1 MNPNSLLIHNI
12 LSEAIIKNDFASFI
26 VSGGSSPISIFQ
38 DLNNSDLDWSKVKI
52 SLVDDRFVDKGHD
65 DSNEKLLYDHL
76 LINNAV
82 IANFVSLKSNF
93 EDVLKINKPFDL
105 MLLGMGEDAH
115 FASLFPSM
123 IQTNSE
129 YFDTASDDKII
140 QTEPMGDPLHP
151 RITMNLSMILNSRR
165 IILLVSNEK
174 KYDLVIQAKIN
185 KKLPLYYLLN
195 QNKVEIE
202 IIKTY

>member
-1 MNPNSLLIHNI
+1 MNPNSSLIHNI

-123 IQTNSE
+123 IQSNSE
-129 YFDTASDDKII
+129 YFDTASDNKII

>member
-1 MNPNSLLIHNI
+1 MNPNSSLIHNI

-129 YFDTASDDKII
+129 YFDSASDDKII

-165 IILLVSNEK
+165 VILLVSNEK

>member
-1 MNPNSLLIHNI
+1 MNSNSSLIHNI

-38 DLNNSDLDWSKVKI
+38 DLNNSDLDWSKVKV
-52 SLVDDRFVDKGHD
+52 SLVDDRFVDKSHD

-115 FASLFPSM
+115 FASLFRF
-123 IQTNSE
+123 I
-129 YFDTASDDKII
+129 
-140 QTEPMGDPLHP
+140 
-151 RITMNLSMILNSRR
+151 
-165 IILLVSNEK
+165 
-174 KYDLVIQAKIN
+174 
-185 KKLPLYYLLN
+185 
-195 QNKVEIE
+195 
-202 IIKTY
+202 

>member
-1 MNPNSLLIHNI
+1 MNPNSSLIHNI

-38 DLNNSDLDWSKVKI
+38 DLNNSDLDWSKIKI

-195 QNKVEIE
+195 QNRVEIE

>member
-1 MNPNSLLIHNI
+1 MNPNSSLIHNI

-195 QNKVEIE
+195 QNRVEIE

>member
-38 DLNNSDLDWSKVKI
+38 DLNNSDLDWSKIKI
-52 SLVDDRFVDKGHD
+52 SLVDDRFVDKSHD
-65 DSNEKLLYDHL
+65 DSNEKLLHDHL

-123 IQTNSE
+123 IQSNSE
-129 YFDTASDDKII
+129 YFDTASDNKII

>member
-1 MNPNSLLIHNI
+1 MNPNSSLIHNI

-38 DLNNSDLDWSKVKI
+38 DLNNSDLDWSKIKI

>member
-1 MNPNSLLIHNI
+1 MNPNSSLIHNI

-123 IQTNSE
+123 IQSNSE
-129 YFDTASDDKII
+129 YFDTASDNKII

-195 QNKVEIE
+195 QNRVEIE

>member
-1 MNPNSLLIHNI
+1 
-12 LSEAIIKNDFASFI
+12 
-26 VSGGSSPISIFQ
+26 
-38 DLNNSDLDWSKVKI
+38 
-52 SLVDDRFVDKGHD
+52 
-65 DSNEKLLYDHL
+65 
-76 LINNAV
+76 
-82 IANFVSLKSNF
+82 
-93 EDVLKINKPFDL
+93 
-105 MLLGMGEDAH
+105 
-115 FASLFPSM
+115 M
-123 IQTNSE
+123 IQSNSE
-129 YFDTASDDKII
+129 YFDTASDNKII

>member
-1 MNPNSLLIHNI
+1 MNSNSSLIHNI

-38 DLNNSDLDWSKVKI
+38 DLNNSDLDWSKIKI
-52 SLVDDRFVDKGHD
+52 SLVDDRFVDKSHD
-65 DSNEKLLYDHL
+65 DSNEKLLHDHL

-115 FASLFPSM
+115 FASLFP
-123 IQTNSE
+123 
-129 YFDTASDDKII
+129 
-140 QTEPMGDPLHP
+140 
-151 RITMNLSMILNSRR
+151 
-165 IILLVSNEK
+165 
-174 KYDLVIQAKIN
+174 
-185 KKLPLYYLLN
+185 
-195 QNKVEIE
+195 
-202 IIKTY
+202 

>member
-1 MNPNSLLIHNI
+1 MNPNSSLIHNI